1 MHEAR
6 RKFNHLQPRVLKGEN
21 RLDKA
26 KHQGS
31 EPVATMSAETQ
42 SALAE
47 KAEVCA

>member
-1 MHEAR
+1 MHEPT
-6 RKFNHLQPRVLKGEN
+6 RKFNHLQTRVLKGEN

-26 KHQGS
+26 KHQGANQS
-31 EPVATMSAETQ
+31 KRRGPGIQ